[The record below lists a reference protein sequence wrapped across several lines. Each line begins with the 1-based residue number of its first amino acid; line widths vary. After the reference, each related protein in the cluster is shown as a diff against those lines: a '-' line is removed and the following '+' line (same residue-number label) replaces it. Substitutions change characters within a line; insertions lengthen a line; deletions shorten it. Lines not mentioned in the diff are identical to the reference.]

1 MTEQT
6 SPAPPKANAAAA
18 QADQQPGKTHSG
30 PSPLDIPARPGTPK
44 PASRPAPSAHVP
56 AAQPGAQ
63 PAAAQQHSPAGANQ
77 PAKSQH
83 AADQTAAQG
92 TPPQATPTQAVT
104 ARVTGAQ
111 ALVLAL
117 EQVGVE
123 VVFGI
128 PGGAVLPAY
137 DPLLDSNKI
146 RHILVRH
153 EQGAG
158 HAATGYAQA
167 TGRTGV
173 CMATSGPGATN
184 LVTPLADAYMDSVAV
199 VAITG
204 QVPSNLIGT
213 DGFQEADISGITLP
227 ITKHNFLVTN
237 PGDIAR
243 TIGEAFHLASTGR
256 PGPVLVDIAKDAM
269 QAMTDFTWPVPFDLP
284 GYHPVTRPHSRQVR
298 EAARMITEAKKPVL
312 YVGGGVIK
320 AKAAEELRTL
330 AELTGA
336 PVVTTLMARGAF
348 PDSHRQNLG
357 MPGMHGR
364 VAAVGALQKADL
376 IVALG
381 ARFDDRVTG
390 KLDTFAPD
398 ALIVHADI
406 DPAEIS
412 KNRRADVPIVG
423 DCKEV
428 ISDLIAAVQAE
439 HAHDRTG
446 DRTEWWAQL
455 DQWRSRYPLGYD
467 DPDDGSL
474 APQYVI
480 ERIGKLVGP
489 EAIYVAGVGQHQMW
503 AAQFIGY
510 EHPATWINSGGA
522 GTMGFAVPAAMGAKV
537 GKPDTS
543 VWAID
548 GDGCF
553 QMTNQELATCA
564 IEDIPVKIAVI
575 NNGNL
580 GMVRQWQTLFYDQR
594 YSNTN
599 LGDKK
604 AEVAGTRI
612 PDFVKLAEAYGCIG
626 LRCERKEDVDV
637 IIEQAM
643 AINDQPVV
651 IDFVVHA
658 DAMVWPMVAAGTSND
673 DIKFARG
680 MAPDWDGADE

>member
-6 SPAPPKANAAAA
+6 SPAPPKANAASAP
-18 QADQQPGKTHSG
+18 ADQPAGRSHPV
-30 PSPLDIPARPGTPK
+30 PSPLDIPARPAAPK
-44 PASRPAPSAHVP
+44 PAPAPARPVSP
-56 AAQPGAQ
+56 APRDVTAQPAGPESAAAPQQRPQSASPAQ
-63 PAAAQQHSPAGANQ
+63 PAAATAQPAGQA
-77 PAKSQH
+77 PVIKAK
-83 AADQTAAQG
+83 
-92 TPPQATPTQAVT
+92 
-104 ARVTGAQ
+104 VTGAQ
-111 ALVLAL
+111 ALVMAL

-137 DPLLDSNKI
+137 DPLLDSEKI

-167 TGRTGV
+167 TGRVGV

-184 LVTPLADAYMDSVAV
+184 LVTPLADAYMDSVPV

-204 QVPSNLIGT
+204 QVSTNLIGT

-227 ITKHNFLVTN
+227 ITKHNFLVTK
-237 PGDIAR
+237 PEDIAR
-243 TIGEAFHLASTGR
+243 TIGEAFHLAGTGR
-256 PGPVLVDIAKDAM
+256 PGPVLVDVAKDAM
-269 QAMTDFTWPVPFDLP
+269 QAMTEFTWPVAFDLP

-298 EAARMITEAKKPVL
+298 EAARMLTDAKKPVL

-320 AKAAEELRTL
+320 ADAAAELKEL
-330 AELTGA
+330 AELTRA

-348 PDSHRQNLG
+348 PDSHPQHLG
-357 MPGMHGR
+357 MPGMHGT
-364 VAAVGALQKADL
+364 VAAVGALQRADL

-390 KLDTFAPD
+390 KLDTFAPE

-428 ISDLIAAVQAE
+428 ITDLIGAVQAE
-439 HAHDRTG
+439 HAHGHESDHA
-446 DRTEWWAQL
+446 EWWLQL
-455 DQWRSRYPLGYD
+455 DQWRSRYPVGYT
-467 DPDDGSL
+467 DPEDGSL

-489 EAIYVAGVGQHQMW
+489 DAVYLAGVGQHQMW

-510 EHPATWINSGGA
+510 ENPRTWINSGGA
-522 GTMGFAVPAAMGAKV
+522 GTMGFAVPAALGAKV
-537 GKPDTS
+537 GMPDTQ

-553 QMTNQELATCA
+553 QMTNQELATCV
-564 IEDIPVKIAVI
+564 IEGIPVKIAII
-575 NNGNL
+575 NNGSL
-580 GMVRQWQTLFYDQR
+580 GMVRQWQTLFYNER

-604 AEVAGTRI
+604 AEVAGTRV

-626 LRCERKEDVDV
+626 LRCEKKDDVDA

-651 IDFVVHA
+651 IDFVVHK

-680 MAPDWDGADE
+680 MAPEWEATEE